1 MTANVRFIVIALV
14 ASCSAAPHEPVHA
27 RSPAPVAEQH
37 HLDELVKP
45 PEKKLLSIDWSTVK
59 LATTADALALWQQI
73 APTGEDWEER
83 LYEVPAEFTRELAVA
98 LLNEGNFTCT
108 APRPG
113 ACAKAP
119 LDVESPA
126 MTATASDPCLRR
138 LLALWSLAQL
148 EEEDLPRVHD
158 ALRAI
163 VAIPPPESQLV
174 AKALRALP
182 ESDQDGRLELIAI
195 AWKAGQRELVNAA
208 MGDLDG
214 DHLITAA
221 TKLHVDGA
229 FDSLS
234 AEAHRAV
241 YLGAVTDEALS
252 AATRTGAMLEL
263 AATTDKLPADLHAA
277 LLAAAKSPDCT
288 IAATAARTLDLHGD
302 HQLVPKLPRT
312 RAPDVMMRALCVLAS
327 YEQQQRA
334 DEGSYLPGYIP
345 TSGLELVRVTFDPYS
360 DPHVEQHADL
370 VKPNEVVLP
379 ELDDLVRAMRHCT
392 GTTCTSDDRDFKF
405 TFKPIGGQLLLAKL
419 EVVDHPP
426 CDEKQVVPN
435 P

>member
-1 MTANVRFIVIALV
+1 VSASVRFILIVTA
-14 ASCSAAPHEPVHA
+14 ASCSAPPREPVHA
-27 RSPAPVAEQH
+27 KPPAPVAQKH

-45 PEKKLLSIDWSTVK
+45 PEKKLLSIDWSTIK
-59 LATTADALALWQQI
+59 LASTADALALWQQI
-73 APTGEDWEER
+73 SPTGEDWEER

-98 LLNEGNFTCT
+98 MLNEGNFTCVSPP
-108 APRPG
+108 ARS
-113 ACAKAP
+113 CVKVP
-119 LDVESPA
+119 LDVESPS
-126 MTATASDPCLRR
+126 MTATVADPCLRR
-138 LLALWSLAQL
+138 MLALWSLAQL
-148 EEEDLPRVHD
+148 EEEDLPRVRD

-182 ESDQDGRLELIAI
+182 ESDQDGRFELLGI

-208 MGDLDG
+208 MGELDEA
-214 DHLITAA
+214 HLITAA
-221 TKLHVDGA
+221 SKLHVDGA
-229 FDSLS
+229 LDNLS

-241 YLGAVTDEALS
+241 YLGAVTDDGLS
-252 AATRTGAMLEL
+252 TASRTGAMLEL
-263 AATTDKLPADLHAA
+263 AAVSDKLTADLHTA

-302 HQLVPKLPRT
+302 HKLVPKLPHT
-312 RAPDVMMRALCVLAS
+312 RAPGAMMRALCVLAS
-327 YEQQQRA
+327 YEQQLRA

-345 TSGLELVRVTFDPYS
+345 TSGLELVRTTYDPYS

-379 ELDDLVRAMRHCT
+379 EIDDLVRAMRHCT
-392 GTTCTSDDRDFKF
+392 GTTCTSDDREFKF
-405 TFKPIGGQLLLAKL
+405 TFRPIGGQLLLGKL
-419 EVVDHPP
+419 EVIDRPP
-426 CDEKQVVPN
+426 CVEKQVVPN